1 MSQGTP
7 GRHEACLRWHEA
19 AQWSLYLSS
28 LHLWPRPSLPGM
40 SEAVFGALSESAQ
53 GKTCSHQGQLWSLTL
68 GSHGNVLVLNTKEA
82 ILMRGEVW
90 RYRARDVTCPS
101 QVGDAVST
109 CKREAG
115 GLCAP
120 CCSPHPHSQLQE
132 AALLTPRTEAR
143 LGLGAWEVSH
153 SRTLKWNFEP
163 SLAAGLSSVS
173 CPDKTGRV
181 WASFILKDE
190 I

>member
-1 MSQGTP
+1 MMSQGTP
-7 GRHEACLRWHEA
+7 GRHEACLRWREA

-53 GKTCSHQGQLWSLTL
+53 GKRCSHQGQLWSLTL

-82 ILMRGEVW
+82 IPMRGEMW

-101 QVGDAVST
+101 QMGDAVST

-120 CCSPHPHSQLQE
+120 CCSPHPPLSAPGGSFAHSQNRSQ
-132 AALLTPRTEAR
+132 A
-143 LGLGAWEVSH
+143 GAWCLGGVTFQDSEVEF
-153 SRTLKWNFEP
+153 RTI
-163 SLAAGLSSVS
+163 LSSWS
-173 CPDKTGRV
+173 ELCFLPRQNWQSMGKFYFER
-181 WASFILKDE
+181 
-190 I
+190 